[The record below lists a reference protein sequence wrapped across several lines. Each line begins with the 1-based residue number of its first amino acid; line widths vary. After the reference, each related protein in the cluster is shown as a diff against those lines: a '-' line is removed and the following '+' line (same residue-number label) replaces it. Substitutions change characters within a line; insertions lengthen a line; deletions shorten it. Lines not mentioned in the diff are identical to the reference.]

1 MNTKWFA
8 QLILSVLVAGF
19 CSGATAALPA
29 QFSEC
34 LKMDTAPNTSFTDL
48 KDMAKVAKMTYCQNQ
63 VSLIGL
69 LEVKELLKS
78 NVDVAISLAKTNYS
92 LRDLLEMAQAGSYV
106 LYIDSN
112 KLSRLDLISL
122 AKEGVQLVVMAA
134 SSGMAQADLVALANA
149 KSFIYNV
156 DAMIARSNLQDLVGL
171 NVQIVIRTS
180 NANISKPDIVAIA
193 QVNNSL
199 VTVLP

>member
-1 MNTKWFA
+1 MNTKWSA
-8 QLILSVLVAGF
+8 KWILAAFCFGFSSVSL
-19 CSGATAALPA
+19 AALPA

-34 LKMDTAPNTSFTDL
+34 LKMDTPPNTSFTDL

-92 LRDLLEMAQAGSYV
+92 LRDFVEMAQAGSYV
-106 LYIDSN
+106 LYVDSN
-112 KLSRLDLISL
+112 KLSRVDLIAL

-134 SSGMAQADLVALANA
+134 SSGLSQADLVALANV
-149 KSFIYNV
+149 KTFIYNV

-180 NANISKPDIVAIA
+180 NANMSKPDIVAVA